1 MKLLYSDDA
10 FDFPVEYF
18 LMPEGTE
25 EVSICTIT
33 GLLAGPGCP
42 AEVELINKKLMPRKC
57 PGNHVIKD
65 SLASAPLDT
74 Q

>member
-1 MKLLYSDDA
+1 
-10 FDFPVEYF
+10 
-18 LMPEGTE
+18 MPEGTE

-42 AEVELINKKLMPRKC
+42 AEIELINKKLMPRKC

-65 SLASAPLDT
+65 SLASAPLEI